1 MAPERF
7 ASVLSP
13 REYEALLDLVD
24 QAARGLYGRVIW
36 NVNSTAKGGGVV
48 EMLRPLLG
56 YCRGAGVDARWAVI
70 SGQPDFF
77 AVTKR
82 IHNRLHGFD
91 GDGGPL
97 GDGEREVYERTL
109 AASATELVELVHP
122 QDIVILHDPQTAGLA
137 ATVRATGAT
146 VMWRCHVGLDTA
158 NDRAR
163 EAWDFLRGYVLDAH
177 VFIFSRAG
185 FAWEGL
191 PRDRI
196 SVIRPSIDAFAP
208 KNAEQEREQSLAIMA
223 KAGILAAGPDAYPTF
238 VRADGTPGRVERQAE
253 MLEEERLAADV
264 PVVMQVSRWDQL
276 KDPLGVLG
284 AFTGY
289 VNGRSDAHLM
299 LVGPST
305 AAVAD
310 DPEGAQVLDAVR
322 SAWHDLPGA
331 TRRRVHLC
339 SLPMEDVEENAAIV
353 NALQRHARVVV
364 QKSLAE
370 GFGLTVA
377 EAMWKERPVVASR
390 IGGIRD
396 QIEDGRSGVLLPDP
410 RNLEQAGA
418 AITELLG
425 NSERAEDMG
434 LAAKLRVQQQFL
446 GPHHLGRYFEV
457 IQRVAAQREQ
467 GRPRVA
473 ANAPAPASAE
483 PPPADAPVA
492 ANAPAPAEPVP

>member
-1 MAPERF
+1 MSALQHEAIPAMAPERF
-7 ASVLSP
+7 APVLSAG
-13 REYEALLDLVD
+13 EYEALLDLVGQSLRD
-24 QAARGLYGRVIW
+24 LHGRVIW

-70 SGQPDFF
+70 SGQPEFF
-77 AVTKR
+77 AITKR
-82 IHNRLHGFD
+82 IHNRLHGFA

-97 GDGEREVYERTL
+97 GDTEREVYEQTL
-109 AASATELVELVHP
+109 TASAEELTELVHP
-122 QDIVILHDPQTAGLA
+122 RDIVILHDPQTAGLA
-137 ATVRATGAT
+137 AAVRSTGAT
-146 VMWRCHVGLDTA
+146 VMWRCHVGLDVA
-158 NDRAR
+158 NDYAR
-163 EAWDFLRGYVLDAH
+163 QAWDFLRGYVLDAH
-177 VFIFSRAG
+177 MLIFSRAG

-191 PRDRI
+191 PRDRV

-208 KNAEQEREQSLAIMA
+208 KNAEQTRDQSRAIMA
-223 KAGILAAGPDAYPTF
+223 AAGILADDVDAFPTF
-238 VRADGTPGRVERQAE
+238 TRSDGSPGRVERRAE
-253 MLEEERLAADV
+253 MLEEEVLGSDV

-284 AFTGY
+284 AFTGH
-289 VNGRSDAHLM
+289 VAKRDGAHLM

-322 SAWHDLPGA
+322 EAWHELPEPQ
-331 TRRRVHLC
+331 RRRVHLC

-353 NALQRHARVVV
+353 NALQRHASVVV

-396 QIEDGRSGVLLPDP
+396 QISDGRSGLLLPDP
-410 RNLEQAGA
+410 RDLAQAGA
-418 AITELLG
+418 AISGLLADR
-425 NSERAEDMG
+425 ERARQIG
-434 LAAKLRVQQQFL
+434 IAAQHRVQEQFL

-457 IQRVAAQREQ
+457 IQRALSQRGNERRGPGSQ
-467 GRPRVA
+467 THS
-473 ANAPAPASAE
+473 APQ
-483 PPPADAPVA
+483 PVS
-492 ANAPAPAEPVP
+492 

>member
-1 MAPERF
+1 MSVSALQHEAIPAVAPERF

-13 REYEALLDLVD
+13 GEYEALLGLVD
-24 QAARGLYGRVIW
+24 QSLRELHGRVIW

-70 SGQPDFF
+70 SGQPEFF
-77 AVTKR
+77 AITKR
-82 IHNRLHGFD
+82 IHNRLHGFA

-97 GDGEREVYERTL
+97 GDAEREVYEQTL
-109 AASATELVELVHP
+109 AASAQELMELVHP
-122 QDIVILHDPQTAGLA
+122 HDIVILHDPQTAGLA
-137 ATVRATGAT
+137 AAVRSTGAT
-146 VMWRCHVGLDTA
+146 VMWRCHVGLDDA
-158 NDRAR
+158 NDHAR
-163 EAWDFLRGYVLDAH
+163 HAWDFLRGYVLDAH
-177 VFIFSRAG
+177 LFIFSRAG

-191 PRDRI
+191 PRDRV

-208 KNAEQEREQSLAIMA
+208 KNAEQTPDQSRAIMVA
-223 KAGILAAGPDAYPTF
+223 AGILADDVDAYPTF
-238 VRADGTPGRVERQAE
+238 TRSDGSPGRIGRRAE
-253 MLEEERLAADV
+253 MLEDEPLGGDV

-284 AFTGY
+284 AFTGH
-289 VNGRSDAHLM
+289 VAQHSEAHLM

-322 SAWHDLPGA
+322 AAWHELPGA
-331 TRRRVHLC
+331 VRRRVHLC

-353 NALQRHARVVV
+353 NALQRYASVVV

-370 GFGLTVA
+370 GFGLTVS

-396 QIEDGRSGVLLPDP
+396 QIEDGRSGLLLSDP
-410 RNLEQAGA
+410 RDLEQAGA
-418 AITELLG
+418 AISELLADR
-425 NSERAEDMG
+425 ERAAQMG
-434 LAAKLRVQQQFL
+434 IAARRRVQQQFL

-457 IQRVAAQREQ
+457 IQRAASLREHDRSGTGDQ
-467 GRPRVA
+467 I
-473 ANAPAPASAE
+473 
-483 PPPADAPVA
+483 
-492 ANAPAPAEPVP
+492 PAEPRPVR